1 MNAPRIRLGCQG
13 TGRNYSSVALTIL
26 LSQGTDQSPRT
37 GGREILNQVFPTQVI
52 GGTIM
57 VESLNARVQLYP
69 YVGVFICVRANLHS
83 RADELALAIVA
94 V

>member
-1 MNAPRIRLGCQG
+1 
-13 TGRNYSSVALTIL
+13 
-26 LSQGTDQSPRT
+26 
-37 GGREILNQVFPTQVI
+37 
-52 GGTIM
+52 M